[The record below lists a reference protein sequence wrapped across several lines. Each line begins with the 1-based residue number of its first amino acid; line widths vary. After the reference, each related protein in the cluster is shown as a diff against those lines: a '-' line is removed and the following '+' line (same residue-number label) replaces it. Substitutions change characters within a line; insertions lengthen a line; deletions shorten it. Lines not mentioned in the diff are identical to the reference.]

1 MRYTVFDVETPN
13 HINHRMSA
21 IGITLLEDS
30 RIVNSFYSLVQ
41 PETDFDPFN
50 IELTG
55 ITPQMVEH
63 APTFAQ
69 LWPVIRPLMEQGTL
83 AAHNAPF
90 DMAVL
95 AKCLQAYDIFW
106 QPTTQYVCTC
116 QMAKRTLPTLLNHRL
131 DTLCR
136 YFGIELQH
144 HQADSDAE
152 ACAQLLIRVSAQADP
167 ADFLRTYDLQRIRT
181 LTGNRCGNKGGPY
194 GQRNR

>member
-21 IGITLLEDS
+21 IGITVVEDGK
-30 RIVNSFYSLVQ
+30 IINSYYSLVQ

-83 AAHNAPF
+83 VAHNAPF
-90 DMAVL
+90 DLAVL
-95 AKCLQAYDIFW
+95 AKCLQAYEIFW
-106 QPTTQYVCTC
+106 RPTTQYVCTC
-116 QMAKRTLPTLLNHRL
+116 QMAKRTLPTLPNHRL

-136 YFGIELQH
+136 YFDIELQH

-152 ACAQLLIRVSAQADP
+152 ACAQLLIRMSAQADP
-167 ADFLRTYDLQRIRT
+167 AEFLRTYDLQRIRT
-181 LTGNRCGNKGGPY
+181 LTGNRCSNKGGPY